1 MKHIQS
7 ENRPPDL
14 GDLLKM
20 QQDSFEHALGWKGI
34 RLVPAPVH
42 PFSKQKPV
50 QPERDTVPHPS
61 RDKCEDGEGLNEA
74 E

>member
-20 QQDSFEHALGWKGI
+20 QQDSFERALGWKGI
-34 RLVPAPVH
+34 RLVPRPVF
-42 PFSKQKPV
+42 PFPKQKPG
-50 QPERDTVPHPS
+50 QPERDTAPHHS
-61 RDKCEDGEGLNEA
+61 RDKCEDGEGLNET